1 MTTKTLLIA
10 TRNKS
15 KFKEILK
22 IIGDLSFRYLTL
34 DEVGYKEDLEE
45 TGTTFEENAR
55 VKAET
60 IGKKLKMLTLAEDSG
75 LMVDALGGKPG
86 IYSARYGEGNDRD
99 RVDKLLKELEGV
111 PQEKRTAR
119 FKSVVA
125 IFEPNTGK
133 TSVFEGVT
141 ADGYITS
148 EPRGNNGF
156 GYDPIFYNPEL
167 GKTQAEATLE
177 EKNKVSHRA
186 RALSKAC
193 KYLIEITASVRTS
206 GDWFQR

>member
-1 MTTKTLLIA
+1 MRKLLVA
-10 TRNKS
+10 TANTGKIREI
-15 KFKEILK
+15 KEILK
-22 IIGDLSFRYLTL
+22 DVSFEIVGLE
-34 DEVGYKEDLEE
+34 DVGYDQKIEE

-75 LMVDALGGKPG
+75 LMVDALGGRPG
-86 IYSARYGEGNDRD
+86 IYSARYGEGSDWD
-99 RVDKLLKELEGV
+99 RVNKLLKELAGV
-111 PQEKRTAR
+111 PEEKRTAR
-119 FKSVVA
+119 FRSAVA
-125 IFEPNTGK
+125 IFEPGTGK

-193 KYLIEITASVRTS
+193 KHLIEITASVRTS
-206 GDWFQR
+206 GD

>member
-1 MTTKTLLIA
+1 MRKLLIA
-10 TRNKS
+10 TANAGKIREIKA
-15 KFKEILK
+15 ILK
-22 IIGDLSFRYLTL
+22 NVPFQIVGLED
-34 DEVGYKEDLEE
+34 VGYDQKIDE

-55 VKAET
+55 AKAET

-86 IYSARYGEGNDRD
+86 IYSARYGEGNDWD
-99 RVDKLLKELEGV
+99 RVNKLLKELAGV
-111 PQEKRTAR
+111 PEEKRTAR

-125 IFEPNTGK
+125 IFEPDTGK

-186 RALSKAC
+186 RALKKA
-193 KYLIEITASVRTS
+193 KDTLRNLSS
-206 GDWFQR
+206 